1 MADGTQKRRRRRKC
15 VEDKPAVEES
25 AEEGEDSIVPSRK
38 EKRECPVPKP
48 GGLVG
53 EILGFK
59 PSSSDGKGSS
69 KPP

>member
-1 MADGTQKRRRRRKC
+1 M
-15 VEDKPAVEES
+15 EDKPAVEES

>member
-1 MADGTQKRRRRRKC
+1 VETEDG
-15 VEDKPAVEES
+15 EAVILKS
-25 AEEGEDSIVPSRK
+25 AQAEEFSDRESGSLPQTPMLQ
-38 EKRECPVPKP
+38 RECPVPKP

-59 PSSSDGKGSS
+59 PSSSDGKGS